1 MSTSAPDHERR
12 VQEFRA
18 ALTALEIREV
28 VRKYITTG
36 MPAVITEYDYYDLR
50 RDVAK
55 EFQLHPNAVILVGS
69 CRVGFS
75 LKPEKRYAPSQ
86 SNSDLDLALV
96 SVERFDDFW
105 DRVFHYAK
113 SNPSWDQ
120 RGRFERSLFDG
131 WIDPRWLPP
140 VPRFTEAKRWAEFF
154 DSLMRSRRFGI
165 RRITARLYRT
175 WERLESYQERMVQRC
190 RDDLR
195 RTIS

>member
-1 MSTSAPDHERR
+1 MSKSEPDYEGR
-12 VQEFRA
+12 VQEFHA
-18 ALTALEIREV
+18 ALIELEVREV

-36 MPAVITEYDYYDLR
+36 MPAAIAEKDYYDLR

-55 EFQLHPNAVILVGS
+55 EFKLHPNAVVLIGS

-75 LKPEKRYAPSQ
+75 LKPNKLYAPTH

-96 SVERFDDFW
+96 SMERFDDFW

-113 SNPSWDQ
+113 FNPSWDEKW
-120 RGRFERSLFDG
+120 RFEKSLFNG

-140 VPRFTEAKRWAEFF
+140 VPRFETAKHWIEFF
-154 DSLMRSRRFGI
+154 DTIMRSRRFGT
-165 RRITARLYRT
+165 RRLTARLYRT
-175 WERLESYQERMVQRC
+175 WEHLESYQERMVRRC

-195 RTIS
+195 RTTS